1 MGLAKLWP
9 DGDRR
14 ARHEVIQH
22 YHEHARMDPQLLE
35 EMKRLQQKAAETEAR
50 MLALVGHHLPEELL
64 RT

>member
-1 MGLAKLWP
+1 
-9 DGDRR
+9 
-14 ARHEVIQH
+14 
-22 YHEHARMDPQLLE
+22 MDPQLLE